1 MVIKRISSTK
11 ATKKQNTIQY
21 WKKFY
26 KAVKGT
32 LKANNYTAVQLLEI
46 WQNKEEISFL
56 KIKRPKKTFDWATY
70 DASKMKTSGED
81 ANKNPMQSP
90 LNQPPAQHNL
100 GELAETVIDEKEIL
114 NNHGSHFLTTTPVLH
129 SESDNDKP
137 LFSSDSPDSG
147 EEDNK
152 KSPELFTVVPP
163 LKKPFYPMLN
173 NNKIYPNEN
182 RSSSSAQ
189 STFSN
194 NSDYFEHRRPIP
206 IGSARQQNSDSYIKS
221 DSLPTFPYNPNK
233 ASLSQTGYKNNSN
246 NKATTPL

>member
-1 MVIKRISSTK
+1 M
-11 ATKKQNTIQY
+11 
-21 WKKFY
+21 
-26 KAVKGT
+26 
-32 LKANNYTAVQLLEI
+32 QLLEI
-46 WQNKEEISFL
+46 WQNKEEINFL

-81 ANKNPMQSP
+81 ADKNPMQSP
-90 LNQPPAQHNL
+90 QNQPLVQPSL
-100 GELAETVIDEKEIL
+100 EEVSETVIDEKEIL
-114 NNHGSHFLTTTPVLH
+114 NDHGSQFLTTTSVLQ
-129 SESDNDKP
+129 SESDNNKP

-206 IGSARQQNSDSYIKS
+206 IGSARQQKSDSYIKS
-221 DSLPTFPYNPNK
+221 ESLPTFPYNPNK
-233 ASLSQTGYKNNSN
+233 ASPSQTGHKSN
-246 NKATTPL
+246 NNYKATTPL